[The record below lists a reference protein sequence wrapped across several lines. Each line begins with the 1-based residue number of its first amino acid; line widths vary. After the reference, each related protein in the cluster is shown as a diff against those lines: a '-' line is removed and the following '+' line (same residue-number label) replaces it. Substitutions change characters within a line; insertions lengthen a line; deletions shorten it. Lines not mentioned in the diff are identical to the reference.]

1 MRRII
6 IINILVLC
14 LAGCVDTS
22 KYGVNLSKSE
32 KMREDFK
39 SCSELKQPY
48 PYKGKVNCYINGVN
62 KFEVNT
68 K

>member
-1 MRRII
+1 
-6 IINILVLC
+6 
-14 LAGCVDTS
+14 
-22 KYGVNLSKSE
+22 
-32 KMREDFK
+32 MREDFK